1 MLPDWK
7 ALFPDLPDGPALDV
21 GTRFGEFAL
30 RLRQAVP
37 AGEKVI
43 GLDCSEKTV
52 TQAREK
58 FPDAGVEFAVGEGA
72 HLAYPDGSFALVAI
86 SNTLHHIEDYNK
98 VLDEMYRV
106 LKPGGYFVVNEM
118 FSDNQNKAQQAHF
131 AQHSFEAKLD
141 MITGSDYQIPTWKKD
156 EIVAI
161 CARLPLKDV
170 RTVEFTEPP
179 EMDKKLASKTPKL
192 IERVEKLSD
201 RPDYPELLVE
211 AKAIVAQVERDG
223 IQRCTQLLYIGKK

>member
-141 MITGSDYQIPTWKKD
+141 MITGSDYQIPTWK
-156 EIVAI
+156 
-161 CARLPLKDV
+161 
-170 RTVEFTEPP
+170 RTRSWPSAP
-179 EMDKKLASKTPKL
+179 GCL
-192 IERVEKLSD
+192 
-201 RPDYPELLVE
+201 
-211 AKAIVAQVERDG
+211 
-223 IQRCTQLLYIGKK
+223 